1 MNATKPELSKAQAY
15 LYKQT
20 LAWIMMGFA
29 LIALL
34 LMMGFLIAAAVVSDR
49 PRIIFVAGFF
59 VSSLLM
65 VVSLSAS
72 AAANSDGWNRLIWR
86 TIDRSGDWDLITPD
100 GGQSE

>member
-34 LMMGFLIAAAVVSDR
+34 LMMGFLISGAVVSDR
-49 PRIIFVAGFF
+49 PRMLFEVGFLL
-59 VSSLLM
+59 SSLL
-65 VVSLSAS
+65 VVVALSAS
-72 AAANSDGWNRLIWR
+72 AAARSDGWNRVIWR
-86 TIDRSGDWDLITPD
+86 TVDRSGDWDLITPD